1 MFVKLTPR
9 QAHTYDLIWSNPG
22 MRFSNEHPD
31 VDRDEKWEWLR
42 RSFGRSTGL
51 TPPAVPE
58 GWRRR
63 DPERAKELEKIARE
77 TGLDEQF
84 AETTF
89 VDADLSALET
99 APETAEPDAAETPA
113 VVMVAESRQT
123 PVIVIVLAVV
133 AIVLI
138 LYLLV
143 K

>member
-1 MFVKLTPR
+1 V
-9 QAHTYDLIWSNPG
+9 
-22 MRFSNEHPD
+22 
-31 VDRDEKWEWLR
+31 
-42 RSFGRSTGL
+42 
-51 TPPAVPE
+51 VPE

-63 DPERAKELEKIARE
+63 DPKRAKELEKIAHE
-77 TGLDEQF
+77 AGLDEQF

-89 VDADLSALET
+89 VDADLSALEA
-99 APETAEPDAAETPA
+99 APETAEPDAAEVSA

-138 LYLLV
+138 LWLLV